1 MKKSFYIVSSIVFFL
16 VSVSAL
22 LANSQ
27 SQPDPVYLRP
37 NFTNTGRMCSLILR
51 LDSRVRDGYE
61 FGVYSSL
68 DSLVGS
74 GVAYGSNCV
83 ITVWG
88 DNVQTP
94 DVVDGAIPGEK
105 LTIRAFDTLPK
116 LFHDVTLSEIKDG
129 TGGSDLAELIYVEG
143 YITANLFIPFL
154 PAEETTNSRTFVA
167 PSVSTGTFRLVSNS
181 QFNQNVRVANALG
194 NIVREFTSNG
204 PESEIDLAGEP
215 CGTYFIIVSSEA
227 SVNSFKIVLQK

>member
-1 MKKSFYIVSSIVFFL
+1 MKKNYFVLKLILAFVASASSLFAI
-16 VSVSAL
+16 
-22 LANSQ
+22 SQ
-27 SQPDPVYLRP
+27 SQPEPVYLRP

-94 DVVDGAIPGEK
+94 DVVDGANPGEK
-105 LTIRAFDTLPK
+105 LTIRSFDTLTK
-116 LFHDVTLSEIKDG
+116 LFHEVTLSEIKDG
-129 TGGSDLAELIYVEG
+129 TGGSDLTELVYIEG

-154 PAEETTNSRTFVA
+154 PAEQIAEEGTCVA
-167 PSVSTGTFRLVSNS
+167 PSVSSGVFHLNSNGQYYQKVLVSDAIGNFIREYNFYES
-181 QFNQNVRVANALG
+181 EKIIDLTGEFNGVYYI
-194 NIVREFTSNG
+194 IVRS
-204 PESEIDLAGEP
+204 DK
-215 CGTYFIIVSSEA
+215 
-227 SVNSFKIVLQK
+227 SVKSFKIVLLK